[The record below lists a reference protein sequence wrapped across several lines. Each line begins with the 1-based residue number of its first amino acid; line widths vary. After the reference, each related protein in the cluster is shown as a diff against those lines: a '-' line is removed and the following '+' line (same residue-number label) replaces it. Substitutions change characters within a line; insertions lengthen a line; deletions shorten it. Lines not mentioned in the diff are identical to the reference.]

1 MGWMWACLSFSV
13 GTLEVFLCPIWN
25 SFSCHVK
32 PDAKMPAE
40 FRCILVIPF
49 GEEKLFVFFFMFYP
63 FLNIIS
69 SYHHQ
74 KYFDSEAWIESPTLR
89 YEMIDNTMASDTLI
103 GASKESITKLL
114 GKAEWLSWDESKKTH
129 DADKWNYGLGIEPGA
144 FNTKQERVEIT
155 FQNGKVIALKPYQ
168 EEITFENE
176 EE

>member
-1 MGWMWACLSFSV
+1 MIITPLLVLF
-13 GTLEVFLCPIWN
+13 
-25 SFSCHVK
+25 
-32 PDAKMPAE
+32 
-40 FRCILVIPF
+40 LVIVFVLLFLFLNTVDKRKWLSALISLILTP
-49 GEEKLFVFFFMFYP
+49 FVFFFMFYP

-74 KYFDSEAWIESPTLR
+74 KYFDSEAWIESPALR

-103 GASKESITKLL
+103 GASKESITTLL